1 MIDSVDELRLF
12 IAVYESGSLRGAS
25 DRLRLTPAGASKR
38 LLTLE
43 NRLGRRLFNRTT
55 RKLSPTTDGE
65 ILYRYAQKILISV
78 NDAEKL
84 FLNRTEL
91 EGHLR
96 ITASATFVQSYLSPV
111 VSEFLRAYPKVTM
124 DIIPTDQVVDLAK
137 SGIDLAIRHGFLA
150 DSTLIARK
158 IASSRRVICA
168 SPEYLVKHGL
178 PQKPNDLLALDGVI
192 VGKDSN
198 WTISKEGINHSL
210 KINNR
215 FSSSL
220 GEVVRQMALAGHGIA
235 LLMDWHVRDD
245 LEKGTLVETLS
256 DWIVEPPVCVYAV
269 YSSRE
274 NVSPAVEVFIDHL
287 QEWLAEYPL

>member
-43 NRLGRRLFNRTT
+43 NRLGRCLFNRTT

-256 DWIVEPPVCVYAV
+256 DWIVEPPVGVYAV

>member
-137 SGIDLAIRHGFLA
+137 SRIDLAIRHGFLA

-256 DWIVEPPVCVYAV
+256 DWIVEPPVGVYAV

>member
-256 DWIVEPPVCVYAV
+256 DWIVEPPVGVYAV

>member
-158 IASSRRVICA
+158 ISSSRRLICA
-168 SPEYLVKHGL
+168 SAEYWVKHGL
-178 PQKPNDLLALDGVI
+178 PEKPNDLLALDGVI

-256 DWIVEPPVCVYAV
+256 DWIVEPPVGVYAV

>member
-256 DWIVEPPVCVYAV
+256 DWVVEPPVGIYAV

-274 NVSPAVEVFIDHL
+274 NVSPVVEVFIDHL
-287 QEWLAEYPL
+287 QEWLKEYPL

>member
-245 LEKGTLVETLS
+245 LEKGTLVDTLS
-256 DWIVEPPVCVYAV
+256 DWIVEPPVGVYAV

>member
-111 VSEFLRAYPKVTM
+111 VSEFLRAYPKVAM

-256 DWIVEPPVCVYAV
+256 DWIVEPPVGVYAV

>member
-256 DWIVEPPVCVYAV
+256 DWIVEPPVGVYAV

-274 NVSPAVEVFIDHL
+274 NVSPVVEVFIDHL

>member
-111 VSEFLRAYPKVTM
+111 VSEFLRGYPKVTM

-256 DWIVEPPVCVYAV
+256 DWIVEPPVGVYAV

>member
-111 VSEFLRAYPKVTM
+111 VSEFLRGYPKVTM

-158 IASSRRVICA
+158 ISSSRRLICA
-168 SPEYLVKHGL
+168 SAEYWVKHGL
-178 PQKPNDLLALDGVI
+178 PEKPNDLLALDGVI
-192 VGKDSN
+192 VGKDSS
-198 WTISKEGINHSL
+198 WTVSKGGSHHLL
-210 KINNR
+210 KIKNR

-220 GEVVRQMALAGHGIA
+220 GEVVRQMAIAGHGVA
-235 LLMDWHVRDD
+235 LLMDWHVRED

-256 DWIVEPPVCVYAV
+256 DWVVEPPVGIYAV

-274 NVSPAVEVFIDHL
+274 NVSPVVEVFIDHL
-287 QEWLAEYPL
+287 QEWLKEYPL

>member
-84 FLNRTEL
+84 VLNRTEL

-256 DWIVEPPVCVYAV
+256 DWIVEPPVGVYAV

>member
-137 SGIDLAIRHGFLA
+137 SGIDLAVRHGFLA

-256 DWIVEPPVCVYAV
+256 DWIVEPPVGVYAV

>member
-256 DWIVEPPVCVYAV
+256 DWVVEPPVGIYAV

-274 NVSPAVEVFIDHL
+274 NVSPVVEVFIDHL

>member
-25 DRLRLTPAGASKR
+25 EHLRLTPAGASKR

-256 DWIVEPPVCVYAV
+256 DWIVEPPVGVYAV

>member
-25 DRLRLTPAGASKR
+25 EHLRLTPAGASKR

-111 VSEFLRAYPKVTM
+111 VSEFLRTYPKVIM
-124 DIIPTDQVVDLAK
+124 DIIPTDQVMDLAK
-137 SGIDLAIRHGFLA
+137 SGINLAIRHGFLP
-150 DSTLIARK
+150 DSNLIARK
-158 IASSRRVICA
+158 ISSSRRLICA
-168 SPEYLVKHGL
+168 SPEYWGNHGF
-178 PQKPNDLLALDGVI
+178 PEKPNDLISLDGVI
-192 VGKDSN
+192 VGKDSS
-198 WTISKEGINHSL
+198 WTVSKGDTHHLVKL
-210 KINNR
+210 KNR

-220 GEVVRQMALAGHGIA
+220 GEVVRQMAIAGHGVA
-235 LLMDWHVRDD
+235 LLMDWHVRED
-245 LEKGTLVETLS
+245 LERGTLVKALP
-256 DWIVEPPVCVYAV
+256 DWIVEPPVGIYAV
-269 YSSRE
+269 YPSRE
-274 NVSPAVEVFIDHL
+274 NVSPVVEVFIDHL
-287 QEWLAEYPL
+287 QKWIKGHPL

>member
-12 IAVYESGSLRGAS
+12 IAVYESGSLRGSS

-78 NDAEKL
+78 NDAEKF

-256 DWIVEPPVCVYAV
+256 DWIVEPPVGVYAV

-274 NVSPAVEVFIDHL
+274 NVSPVVEVFIDHL

>member
-96 ITASATFVQSYLSPV
+96 VTASATFVQSYLSPV
-111 VSEFLRAYPKVTM
+111 VSEFLRAYPKVAM

-256 DWIVEPPVCVYAV
+256 DWIVEPPVGVYAV

>member
-220 GEVVRQMALAGHGIA
+220 GEVVRQMALAGHGIV

-256 DWIVEPPVCVYAV
+256 DWIVEPPVGVYAV

>member
-55 RKLSPTTDGE
+55 RKLSPTIDGE

-111 VSEFLRAYPKVTM
+111 VSEFLRAYPKVAM

-256 DWIVEPPVCVYAV
+256 DWIVEPPVGVYAV

>member
-220 GEVVRQMALAGHGIA
+220 GEVVRQMAIAGHGVA
-235 LLMDWHVRDD
+235 LLMDWHVRED

-256 DWIVEPPVCVYAV
+256 DWIVEPPVGVYAV